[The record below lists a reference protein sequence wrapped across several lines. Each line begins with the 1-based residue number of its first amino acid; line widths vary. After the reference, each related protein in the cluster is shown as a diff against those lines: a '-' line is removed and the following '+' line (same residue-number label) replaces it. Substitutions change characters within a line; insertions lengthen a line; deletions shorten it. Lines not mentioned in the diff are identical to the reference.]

1 MFTSNK
7 DFPFFVENVGYML
20 KLHVK
25 MYLNDILTPGASLGF
40 HEGT

>member
-25 MYLNDILTPGASLGF
+25 MYLNDFLHQGQV
-40 HEGT
+40 